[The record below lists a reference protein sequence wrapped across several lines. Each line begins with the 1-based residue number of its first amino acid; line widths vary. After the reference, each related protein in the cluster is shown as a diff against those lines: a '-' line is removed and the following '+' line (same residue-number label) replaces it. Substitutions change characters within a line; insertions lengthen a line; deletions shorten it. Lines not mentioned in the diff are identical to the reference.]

1 MSFTQIQIDDAFEA
15 LGLAL
20 PSPAELTALE
30 GMSADYYQAV
40 QTIVALPEVQTQVL
54 PIVQMFEV
62 ALGHAPTQA
71 TLASMV
77 SSQLTEPQ
85 LTSAFVSSQAFAN
98 VYNDGLLLNPNSLVT
113 SGFVDALFIH
123 GLGHPPT
130 VATLDGFNGLTV
142 AQALLAFVTSQ
153 AASTA
158 LANEVNS
165 YATQSVELAVG
176 VLSQPDTMQIVGQGS
191 LVAHGVHIA

>member
-1 MSFTQIQIDDAFEA
+1 VSFTQIQIDDAFEA

-30 GMSADYYQAV
+30 GMNDDYYQAV
-40 QTIVALPEVQTQVL
+40 QTIVSLPEVQTQVL
-54 PIVQMFEV
+54 PIVQMFDV

-85 LTSAFVSSQAFAN
+85 LASAFVSSQAFAN
-98 VYNDGLLLNPNSLVT
+98 VYNDGLLLNPNSPVT
-113 SGFVDALFIH
+113 PGFVDALFIQ

-130 VATLDGFNGLTV
+130 ASTLDGFNGLTV

-158 LANEVNS
+158 LASEVDS
-165 YATQSVELAVG
+165 YASQSVELAVG
-176 VLSQPDTMQIVGQGS
+176 VLSQSDTMQIVGQGS
-191 LVAHGVHIA
+191 LVTHGVHIG